1 MASGDRATRR
11 LWLHEERF
19 PGQAVLDTAVSHAML
34 RSVAAGDRGDSLRL
48 YAPDAAL
55 LFSSLDARRPG
66 YARAVEV
73 ARGAGYTPVIRLAG
87 GHAAVF
93 LESALAFAWAS
104 AESNAQLGIR
114 RRFEDLTRWFVA
126 ALRELGLDARVGP
139 VPGEYCPGEYSV
151 NVAGRIKVMGV
162 GQRVIRG
169 GAHVGGVLTVRQS
182 RPLREILVPIYEAL
196 DLEFRPETAGGIAD
210 FDASLEMRDVCLALQ
225 RVLEREGIHLELARF
240 GEDLRSAAEALIP
253 FHDPALAR
261 GSAGL
266 RGDQRLAGSK
276 VLLAPGRD
284 DAGSES

>member
-1 MASGDRATRR
+1 
-11 LWLHEERF
+11 
-19 PGQAVLDTAVSHAML
+19 ML

-48 YAPDAAL
+48 YAPDPAL

-73 ARGAGYTPVIRLAG
+73 AGQAGYTPVIRLAG

-104 AESNAQLGIR
+104 AEPDAHLGIR
-114 RRFEDLTRWFVA
+114 RRFEDLTRWFVT
-126 ALRELGLDARVGP
+126 ALRELGLDARLGP

-151 NVAGRIKVMGV
+151 NVAGRVKVMGV

-182 RPLREILVPIYEAL
+182 AALREILIPIYQAL

-210 FDASLEMRDVCLALQ
+210 FDDSLEMRDVRLALE
-225 RVLEREGIHLELARF
+225 RVLEREGLRLEPAVF
-240 GEDLRSAAEALIP
+240 GEELRTAAEALRP
-253 FHDPALAR
+253 LHDPALAP
-261 GSAGL
+261 GAAGL
-266 RGDQRLAGSK
+266 GADRRLAGSK
-276 VLLAPGRD
+276 VLLV
-284 DAGSES
+284 SEPDEPDVES